1 MAPLWKLCFEGK
13 LIEVREALAIGEDPN
28 TRSPEWMI
36 STGDGETRPGP
47 VNATGLLFAAMERHT
62 AIVKLLLEQ
71 PGVDPN
77 IHVFAFKSAFS
88 AQII

>member
-13 LIEVREALAIGEDPN
+13 LDEARAALANGEDPN
-28 TRSPEWMI
+28 TRSPEWII
-36 STGDGETRPGP
+36 SCGNGETRPGP
-47 VNATGLLFAAMERHT
+47 VNATPLILAAAAKPFKEGHI

-77 IHVFAFKSAFS
+77 SYVFA
-88 AQII
+88 